1 MSPWVALQCHKAR
14 VGKETLGGMQAT
26 NGNNADKIL
35 HLRKKAEAFFAK
47 SMRAG
52 MLSKSDAW
60 FALMATILKTTQH
73 PMAATTVTENEW
85 NHVTSPVLWQG
96 LPCVGLD
103 CDFP

>member
-1 MSPWVALQCHKAR
+1 MPQSKSGERNARRDAGDKWQQRRQNSSP
-14 VGKETLGGMQAT
+14 E
-26 NGNNADKIL
+26 
-35 HLRKKAEAFFAK
+35 KKAEAFFAK